1 MTRSF
6 LATLSPQE
14 CIEKSVAGARRSL
27 WSASIVL
34 GVCLSSSAAAAA
46 QPTKIAPAATL
57 QAMEKVGDW
66 QLANLV
72 PPASIKTFRE
82 ESSRPRSWEQAAFYI
97 GLTQLAERSKSPR
110 FREAILKHGRQEQ
123 WTLGDRKYHAD
134 DHAIGQSYLWAYA
147 HGAGPGAIAP
157 MKKTFDEILA
167 APAQGS
173 LSADDG
179 AKCFDRWCWCDA
191 LFMAPPAWVEL
202 SKVTGDRRY
211 ADFSHEEW
219 QSTQDYLY
227 DREEHLFFRDSRF
240 FQQRDEKGRKLF
252 WSRGNGWVVGGIV
265 RVLAVL
271 PKNDPAR
278 PRYEALFQEMMAKLL
293 ELQKPDGYWA
303 PSLLALENSP
313 PETSGTGFFIYGMAW
328 GIESGLLERKTYE
341 PAVVRGWQALQ
352 RAVEADGRLGWV
364 QQVGDRPQNV
374 MQEDT
379 QFYGVGA
386 YLLAGSAVYDLYSR

>member
-14 CIEKSVAGARRSL
+14 CIEKRVAGGRRSM
-27 WSASIVL
+27 WSASIAL
-34 GVCLSSSAAAAA
+34 GLCLSSSTAAAA
-46 QPTKIAPAATL
+46 QPAKIDPAATV
-57 QAMEKVGDW
+57 QAMEKVADW
-66 QLANLV
+66 QLANLI

-97 GLTQLAERSKSPR
+97 GLTQLAERSQSPR

-123 WTLGDRKYHAD
+123 WQLGDRKYHAD

-147 HGAGPGAIAP
+147 HGAGPEAMAP

-167 APAQGS
+167 TPAQGS
-173 LSADDG
+173 LSADHG

-219 QSTQDYLY
+219 QATQDYLY
-227 DREEHLFFRDSRF
+227 DRQEHLFFRDSRF

-252 WSRGNGWVVGGIV
+252 WSRGNGWVVGGVV
-265 RVLAVL
+265 RVLALL
-271 PKNDPAR
+271 PKHDPAR
-278 PRYEALFQEMMAKLL
+278 PRYETLFKEIMAKLL

-303 PSLLALENSP
+303 PSLLAPENAP

-328 GIESGLLERKTYE
+328 GIESGLLERKIYE
-341 PAVVRGWQALQ
+341 PAVVLGWQALQ
-352 RAVEADGRLGWV
+352 RAVESDGRLGWV

>member
-6 LATLSPQE
+6 LATFSPQE
-14 CIEKSVAGARRSL
+14 CIEKCWVGARRSM
-27 WSASIVL
+27 WSASIAL
-34 GVCLSSSAAAAA
+34 GLSLSASGAMAAK
-46 QPTKIAPAATL
+46 PEKIDPPVAL
-57 QAMEKVGDW
+57 QAMEKVADW
-66 QLANLV
+66 QLANLI
-72 PPASIKTFRE
+72 PPASIKSFRE

-123 WTLGDRKYHAD
+123 WKPGDRKYHAD

-147 HGAGPGAIAP
+147 HGAGPEAIAP
-157 MKKTFDEILA
+157 LRTTFDEILA
-167 APAQGS
+167 TPSQVS
-173 LSADDG
+173 LSFEEG
-179 AKCFDRWCWCDA
+179 KKCLDRWCWCDA

-211 ADFSHEEW
+211 ADFSHKEW
-219 QSTQDYLY
+219 QATQEYLY

-265 RVLAVL
+265 RVLTFL
-271 PKNDPAR
+271 PKDDPTR
-278 PRYEALFQEMMAKLL
+278 PYYETLFKQMMAKLL
-293 ELQKPDGYWA
+293 KQQKPDGYWA

-313 PETSGTGFFIYGMAW
+313 PETSGTGFFVYGMAW
-328 GIESGLLERKTYE
+328 GIKSGLLDRKTYE
-341 PAVVRGWQALQ
+341 PAVLRGWQALQ
-352 RAVEADGRLGWV
+352 RSVGSDGRLGWV

-374 MQEDT
+374 AQEDT

-386 YLLAGSAVYDLYSR
+386 FLLAGSAVHDLYSR